1 MNWAWRQ
8 ALTPTLKLI
17 LMALAD
23 AADDH
28 GGCWPSVSTLAK
40 KCTVSTR
47 TVQRSLRVLIHSG
60 LLIAETRQRRDGS
73 STSNRYRLLI
83 AGGDN
88 LSPPREAGDTRP
100 GQGCRGNSDMPVIP
114 GTTSRIAIDPPQPE
128 AGDERPMGSATDEGG
143 GGCLLK
149 LEYPKG
155 LSSSEHA
162 DAQRRLARLP
172 PELAQQLLDEL
183 AARLKAGTIRI
194 SPLVYLAG
202 LIKRANAGRFVPA
215 AALQVADAREKR
227 RRNEAYMQRLQALDD
242 QPMPERTDVADCPL
256 AKRIAEIRLRSRGR
270 GEDGGPTCD

>member
-8 ALTPTLKLI
+8 ALTPTLKLV

-23 AADDH
+23 AADDQ
-28 GGCWPSVSTLAK
+28 GVCWPSVSTLAK

-47 TVQRSLRVLIHSG
+47 TVQRSLRYLIDSE
-60 LLIAETRQRRDGS
+60 LLIAEARRRRDGS

-100 GQGCRGNSDMPVIP
+100 GQRCRGNSDRPVIP
-114 GTTSRIAIDPPQPE
+114 GTTNRIVIDPPQP
-128 AGDERPMGSATDEGG
+128 ATGDEQPINSMAVESGSGHG
-143 GGCLLK
+143 LR

-155 LSSSEHA
+155 LSPSERA
-162 DAQRRLARLP
+162 DAQRRLTRLS
-172 PELAQQLLDEL
+172 PEIAQQLLDEL

-202 LIKRANAGRFVPA
+202 LIKRAHAGKFVPE
-215 AALQVADAREKR
+215 AALHVADAREKR
-227 RRNEAYMQRLQALDD
+227 RRDEAYMQRLQALND
-242 QPMPERTDVADCPL
+242 QPMPEKTGIADCPL

-270 GEDGGPTCD
+270 GEDGGSTCD